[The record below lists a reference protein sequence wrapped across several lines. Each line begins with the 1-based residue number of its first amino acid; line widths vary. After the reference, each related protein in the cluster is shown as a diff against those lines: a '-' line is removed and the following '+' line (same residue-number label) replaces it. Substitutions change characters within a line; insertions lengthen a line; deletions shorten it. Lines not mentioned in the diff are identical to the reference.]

1 MVIGF
6 VVIMRIKMYQKVRY
20 TCRVV
25 VLMVKPLVCLF
36 FCVVFVE
43 VVTPVA

>member
-20 TCRVV
+20 TCRVDHDNSG
-25 VLMVKPLVCLF
+25 MPFFLVA
-36 FCVVFVE
+36 FVE